1 MKSQPWVL
9 GCLVVFGIGCGTQS
23 PPTREA
29 NAEHKSGSEKQ
40 EAKFAWGPVAPEPP
54 IMPSMVPQLPE
65 QTKSM
70 MNPGDVNGPKAED
83 KLIPSTSS
91 PAAPK

>member
-1 MKSQPWVL
+1 MKSRPWIL
-9 GCLVVFGIGCGTQS
+9 ASLSLFGVGCGVQS
-23 PPTREA
+23 PPTRPSE
-29 NAEHKSGSEKQ
+29 AEHAGGSEKQ
-40 EAKFAWGPVAPEPP
+40 EAKFAWGPAAPEPP

-65 QTKSM
+65 QPNSP
-70 MNPGDVNGPKAED
+70 MNPGDVNGPKMED